1 MLYNLALI
9 DCKAQRFIS
18 QTLQGIK
25 LFGATMYFLTELEGR
40 TGKACGARSRRTGS
54 FFFLSLSKEIVRGVV
69 RVIWENCLSFIR
81 VIRVVS

>member
-9 DCKAQRFIS
+9 DCKAEIFIS

-40 TGKACGARSRRTGS
+40 TGKTFGSRSRRTGS
-54 FFFLSLSKEIVRGVV
+54 FFFSYLFPKK
-69 RVIWENCLSFIR
+69 
-81 VIRVVS
+81 